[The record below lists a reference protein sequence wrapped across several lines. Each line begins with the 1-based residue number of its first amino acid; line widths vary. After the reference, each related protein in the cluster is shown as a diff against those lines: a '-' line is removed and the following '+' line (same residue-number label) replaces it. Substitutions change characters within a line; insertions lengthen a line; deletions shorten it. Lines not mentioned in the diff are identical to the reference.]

1 MMGSFRRMLGSR
13 VGAALALAFVALVGF
28 AFAAGDISQQSSGN
42 LFGQSAGTAATVGD
56 STITT
61 AELQDRVQRVLQM
74 NQREQPDLTLDRLV
88 AEGGVREV
96 LDQLVGGLSL
106 TEFGKAHGMVPG
118 KALVDA
124 EIAQVPAFQ
133 DATGKFNQAQ
143 FRQVLQNE
151 RISEAALRA
160 DIMRQIMQRH
170 LLQPAGAAAKA
181 PDAMVQRYATM
192 LLEQRKGT
200 IAAIPSTA
208 FLPEKR
214 PDDAVLAKYYASVGQ
229 RFALPEQRRMRYALV
244 DLSHFAD
251 SARPSEAEIAQ
262 YYQANASRYAATETR
277 SVQQLILISEG
288 AAKSM
293 AASLGAK
300 GSLENAA
307 KSAGLETKAIG
318 PSSKSAMAAAT
329 SEAAA
334 NAIFAAAPGAL
345 VGPVKTGLGWA
356 LFKVSAVK
364 AAPARSLDSVR
375 GEIVAEL
382 SQTKARQALSDLAN
396 KLDGAIGD
404 GATFDDVVKSNSL
417 TIVESPALTAEGRD
431 LAAPAEQPDPALA
444 DPALV
449 PVAKAGFVME
459 QGDDPQV
466 IQVIPDQRIALVTVA
481 EVIPAGPPPLAQV
494 RPLVERA
501 YLLAEGAAQARKLA
515 ETLRTKIDQGQ
526 PIRQAVAGAGTALP
540 AVSEVS
546 AQRADISQG
555 GKQVPAH
562 MVALFSMKKGKTE
575 LITLQ
580 GDQGYLILHLD
591 EIIPGDAAN
600 NPQLLAATG
609 SGLSNVLGD
618 EYGRQFLRAIQAD
631 VGVERN
637 AAAIARIESEMR
649 KANGQAQ

>member
-1 MMGSFRRMLGSR
+1 MMGFFRRMLGSR
-13 VGAALALAFVALVGF
+13 VGAGLALAFVALVGF
-28 AFAAGDISQQSSGN
+28 AFAAGDITQRADGSM
-42 LFGQSAGTAATVGD
+42 FGQSAGTAATVGD
-56 STITT
+56 ADVTT

-96 LDQLVGGLSL
+96 LDQLIGGLAL

-133 DATGKFNQAQ
+133 DATGKFNQNQ

-170 LLQPAGAAAKA
+170 LLQPAGAAARA
-181 PDAMVQRYATM
+181 PDAMVQRYAAM

-200 IAAIPSTA
+200 FAAIPSTA

-244 DLSHFAD
+244 DLSRFAE

-307 KSAGLETKAIG
+307 KAAGLETKAIG
-318 PSSKSAMAAAT
+318 PLSKSAMAAAT
-329 SEAAA
+329 SETAA
-334 NAIFAAAPGAL
+334 NAVFAAAPGAL
-345 VGPVKTGLGWA
+345 AGPVKTGLGWA

-364 AAPARSLDSVR
+364 TAPARSLDSVR

-382 SQTKARQALSDLAN
+382 SQTKAKQALSDLAN
-396 KLDGAIGD
+396 KLDGSIGD
-404 GATFDDVVKSNSL
+404 GATFDDVVKSNGL

-431 LAAPAEQPDPALA
+431 LAAPAEQPDPAL
-444 DPALV
+444 V

-466 IQVIPDQRIALVTVA
+466 IQVTPDQRIALVTVA
-481 EVIPAGPPPLAQV
+481 EVIPAGPPPLARV

-515 ETLRTKIDQGQ
+515 ETLRAKVDQGQ
-526 PIRQAVAGAGTALP
+526 PIRQAVAGAGVALP
-540 AVSEVS
+540 TASEVS
-546 AQRADISQG
+546 AQRADISQA
-555 GKQVPAH
+555 GKEVPAH
-562 MVALFSMKKGKTE
+562 MVALFSMKKGKTQ

-580 GDQGYLILHLD
+580 GDQGYLIVHLD
-591 EIIPGDAAN
+591 EIIPGDAAK
-600 NPQLLAATG
+600 NPQLLAATS

-618 EYGRQFLRAIQAD
+618 EYGRQFLRAIETD

-637 AAAIARIESEMR
+637 AAAIARVESEMR

>member
-96 LDQLVGGLSL
+96 LDQLVGGLAL

-229 RFALPEQRRMRYALV
+229 RFTLPEQRRMRYALV

-293 AASLGAK
+293 AASLGTK

-318 PSSKSAMAAAT
+318 PSSKSGMAAAT

-345 VGPVKTGLGWA
+345 AGPVKTGLGWA

-364 AAPARSLDSVR
+364 TVPARSLDSVR

-382 SQTKARQALSDLAN
+382 SQTKAKQALSDLAN
-396 KLDGAIGD
+396 KLDGSIGD
-404 GATFDDVVKSNSL
+404 GATFDDVVKSNGL

-431 LAAPAEQPDPALA
+431 LAAPAEQP

-466 IQVIPDQRIALVTVA
+466 IQVIPDQRIALVTIA

-515 ETLRTKIDQGQ
+515 ETLRAKIDQGQ
-526 PIRQAVAGAGTALP
+526 PIGQAVAGAGTALP

-546 AQRADISQG
+546 AQRADISQA
-555 GKQVPAH
+555 GKEVPAH
-562 MVALFSMKKGKTE
+562 MVSLFSMKKGKTQ

-618 EYGRQFLRAIQAD
+618 EYGRQFLRAIETD

>member
-181 PDAMVQRYATM
+181 PDAMVQRYAAM

-208 FLPEKR
+208 FLPEKQ

-229 RFALPEQRRMRYALV
+229 RFTLPEQRRMRYARV

-277 SVQQLILISEG
+277 SVLQLILISEG
-288 AAKSM
+288 AAKSI
-293 AASLGAK
+293 AASLGTK

-318 PSSKSAMAAAT
+318 PLSKSGMAAAT

-345 VGPVKTGLGWA
+345 AGPVKTGLGWA

-364 AAPARSLDSVR
+364 AAPARSLDSVH

-382 SQTKARQALSDLAN
+382 SQTKARQALSELAN

-404 GATFDDVVKSNSL
+404 GATFDDVVKSNGL

-431 LAAPAEQPDPALA
+431 LAAPVEQP

-515 ETLRTKIDQGQ
+515 ETLRAKIDQGQ
-526 PIRQAVAGAGTALP
+526 PIGQAVAGAGTALP

-546 AQRADISQG
+546 AQRADISQA

-562 MVALFSMKKGKTE
+562 MVALFSMKKGKTQ

-600 NPQLLAATG
+600 NPQLLAATS

-618 EYGRQFLRAIQAD
+618 EYGRQFLRAIETD

>member
-229 RFALPEQRRMRYALV
+229 RFALPEQRRMRYALI
-244 DLSHFAD
+244 DLSHFAE

-300 GSLENAA
+300 GSLDNAA

-318 PSSKSAMAAAT
+318 PLSKSGMAAAT

-345 VGPVKTGLGWA
+345 AGPVKTGLGWA

-364 AAPARSLDSVR
+364 AAPARTLDSVR

-382 SQTKARQALSDLAN
+382 SQTKARQALSELAN

-404 GATFDDVVKSNSL
+404 GATFDDVVKSNGL

-431 LAAPAEQPDPALA
+431 LAAPAEQP

-466 IQVIPDQRIALVTVA
+466 IQVIPDQRIALVTIA

-515 ETLRTKIDQGQ
+515 ETLRAKIDQGQ
-526 PIRQAVAGAGTALP
+526 PIGQAVAGAGTALP

-546 AQRADISQG
+546 AQRADISQA

-562 MVALFSMKKGKTE
+562 MVALFSMKKGKTQ

-618 EYGRQFLRAIQAD
+618 EYGRQFLRAIETD

>member
-1 MMGSFRRMLGSR
+1 
-13 VGAALALAFVALVGF
+13 
-28 AFAAGDISQQSSGN
+28 
-42 LFGQSAGTAATVGD
+42 
-56 STITT
+56 
-61 AELQDRVQRVLQM
+61 
-74 NQREQPDLTLDRLV
+74 
-88 AEGGVREV
+88 
-96 LDQLVGGLSL
+96 
-106 TEFGKAHGMVPG
+106 
-118 KALVDA
+118 
-124 EIAQVPAFQ
+124 
-133 DATGKFNQAQ
+133 
-143 FRQVLQNE
+143 
-151 RISEAALRA
+151 
-160 DIMRQIMQRH
+160 
-170 LLQPAGAAAKA
+170 
-181 PDAMVQRYATM
+181 
-192 LLEQRKGT
+192 
-200 IAAIPSTA
+200 
-208 FLPEKR
+208 
-214 PDDAVLAKYYASVGQ
+214 
-229 RFALPEQRRMRYALV
+229 
-244 DLSHFAD
+244 
-251 SARPSEAEIAQ
+251 
-262 YYQANASRYAATETR
+262 
-277 SVQQLILISEG
+277 
-288 AAKSM
+288 
-293 AASLGAK
+293 
-300 GSLENAA
+300 
-307 KSAGLETKAIG
+307 
-318 PSSKSAMAAAT
+318 MAAAT

-364 AAPARSLDSVR
+364 AASARSLDSVR

-431 LAAPAEQPDPALA
+431 LTAPAEQPDPALA

-515 ETLRTKIDQGQ
+515 ETLRAKVDQGQ

-562 MVALFSMKKGKTE
+562 MVALFSMKKGKTQ

>member
-208 FLPEKR
+208 FLPENR

-229 RFALPEQRRMRYALV
+229 RFTLPEQRRMRYALV

-293 AASLGAK
+293 AASLGTK

-318 PSSKSAMAAAT
+318 PLSKSGMAAAT

-334 NAIFAAAPGAL
+334 NAIFTAAPGAL
-345 VGPVKTGLGWA
+345 AGPVKTGLGWA

-364 AAPARSLDSVR
+364 TAPARTLDSVR

-382 SQTKARQALSDLAN
+382 SQTKARQALSELAN

-404 GATFDDVVKSNSL
+404 GATFDDVVKSNGL

-431 LAAPAEQPDPALA
+431 LAAPVEQP

-466 IQVIPDQRIALVTVA
+466 IQVIPDQRIALVTIA

-515 ETLRTKIDQGQ
+515 ETLRAKIDQGQ
-526 PIRQAVAGAGTALP
+526 PIGQTVAGAGTALP

-546 AQRADISQG
+546 AQRADISQA

-562 MVALFSMKKGKTE
+562 MVALFSMKKGKTQ

-600 NPQLLAATG
+600 NPQLLAATS

-618 EYGRQFLRAIQAD
+618 EYGRQFLRAIETD

>member
-74 NQREQPDLTLDRLV
+74 NQRDQPDLTLDRLV

-214 PDDAVLAKYYASVGQ
+214 PDDAVLARYYASVGQ

-293 AASLGAK
+293 AASLGTK

-318 PSSKSAMAAAT
+318 PLSKSGMAAAT

-345 VGPVKTGLGWA
+345 AGPVKTGLGWA

-364 AAPARSLDSVR
+364 TVPARSLDSIR

-404 GATFDDVVKSNSL
+404 GATFDDVVKSNGL

-431 LAAPAEQPDPALA
+431 LAAPAEQP

-466 IQVIPDQRIALVTVA
+466 IQVIPDQRIALVTIA

-515 ETLRTKIDQGQ
+515 ETLRAKIDQGQ
-526 PIRQAVAGAGTALP
+526 PIGQAVAGAGTALP

-546 AQRADISQG
+546 AQRADISQA

-562 MVALFSMKKGKTE
+562 MVALFSMKKGKTQ

-618 EYGRQFLRAIQAD
+618 EYGRQFLRAIETD

>member
-229 RFALPEQRRMRYALV
+229 RFTLPEQRRMRYALV

-262 YYQANASRYAATETR
+262 YYQANASRYTATETR

-293 AASLGAK
+293 AASLGTK

-318 PSSKSAMAAAT
+318 PLSKSGMAAAT

-345 VGPVKTGLGWA
+345 AGPVKTGLGWA

-364 AAPARSLDSVR
+364 TAPARSLDSVR

-382 SQTKARQALSDLAN
+382 SQTKAKQALSEFAN

-404 GATFDDVVKSNSL
+404 GATFDDVVKSNGL

-431 LAAPAEQPDPALA
+431 LAAPAEQP

-466 IQVIPDQRIALVTVA
+466 IQVIPDQRIALVTIA

-515 ETLRTKIDQGQ
+515 ETLRAKIDQGQ
-526 PIRQAVAGAGTALP
+526 PIGQAVAGAGTALP

-546 AQRADISQG
+546 AQRADISQA

-562 MVALFSMKKGKTE
+562 MVALFSMKKGKTQ

-591 EIIPGDAAN
+591 EIIPGNAAN
-600 NPQLLAATG
+600 NPQLLAATS

-618 EYGRQFLRAIQAD
+618 EYGRQFLRAIETD